1 MCYPTGD
8 YANAHTMYTTY
19 VTVTGNSQQAAVMK
33 VFYDAQKNSIALP
46 DVFQQV
52 HGGATVSSS
61 QQQGKDSD
69 RGKRVTAGFA
79 TLKSQVAALSTPK
92 EESTSGVK
100 TNKKSKY
107 SVTQEQM
114 TQHQQKKTQNKAQS
128 DLNKKLKFLV
138 EKREKNPQALS
149 GTEKALLQT
158 NGF

>member
-1 MCYPTGD
+1 MCHPTGD

-33 VFYDAQKNSIALP
+33 VFYDAQKNGIALP

-52 HGGATVSSS
+52 HGGTTVSSS

-69 RGKRVTAGFA
+69 RGKRVTAGYA
-79 TLKSQVAALSTPK
+79 TLKSRVASLSTPK
-92 EESTSGVK
+92 EEPTATVK
-100 TNKKSKY
+100 TNKKSKV

-114 TQHQQKKTQNKAQS
+114 TQHQQKKIQSKSQS
-128 DLNKKLKFLV
+128 DLNKKLKFLI
-138 EKREKNPQALS
+138 EKRNNNPQGLS
-149 GTEKALLQT
+149 GTETALLKA